1 MSKSKSIAWL
11 MWLVASIF
19 YAYQYIIRV
28 MPSIMMPEIMDRFQ
42 MDAIL
47 FGQFSG
53 IYYIGYSLM
62 HLPVGIALD
71 HYGPRKIMPLCM
83 LLTIIGTMPIILTDN
98 SIYPIIGRLL
108 VGIGS
113 SAAILGIFKIVRL
126 GFEEAKF
133 TRMLSIAVSI
143 GLMGAIYGGGPVNY
157 MNDTYG
163 YVDVVTIFAALGFV
177 LSIITYCIVPEIK
190 ETKKATSPLSDII
203 EVITNPQVMLI
214 CLLAGMMVGPMEG
227 FADVWGKQYLKQS
240 YGFDST
246 TAGSLPSMIF
256 VGMCFGA
263 PLLSLIAEKTSYF
276 GAIIASGIIMAVVF
290 FLLLFYNVRI
300 EAITGMFIIT
310 GICCAYQIIA
320 IYKASTYV
328 REGVVGLTTALAN
341 MIIMVFGYFFHS
353 SIGWVINTFS
363 ENSDAGFTY
372 GIAVIPAAIMVGVVG
387 FIGLMVWE
395 KRSQR

>member
-1 MSKSKSIAWL
+1 MPKSRSVAWL

-28 MPSIMMPEIMDRFQ
+28 MPSIMMPEIMDKFQ
-42 MDAIL
+42 MDTIL

-71 HYGPRKIMPLCM
+71 HYGPRKVMPLCI
-83 LLTIIGTMPIILTDN
+83 LLTIIGTMPIILTDS
-98 SIYPIIGRLL
+98 SIYPIIGRVF

-113 SAAILGIFKIVRL
+113 SAAILGVFKIVRL

-133 TRMLSIAVSI
+133 TRMLSMAVSI
-143 GLMGAIYGGGPVNY
+143 GLIGAIYGGGPVNY
-157 MNDTYG
+157 MNDKYG
-163 YVDVVTIFAALGFV
+163 YVAVVTIFAVIGV
-177 LSIITYCIVPEIK
+177 GLSIVTYWIVPDIK
-190 ETKKATSPLSDII
+190 EAKKSTSPISDII
-203 EVITNPQVMLI
+203 EVITNPRVILV
-214 CLLAGMMVGPMEG
+214 CLLAGMMVGPVEG

-240 YGFDST
+240 YGFDSAI
-246 TAGSLPSMIF
+246 AGSLPSMIF

-263 PLLSLIAEKTSYF
+263 PVLSFVAEKTSYF
-276 GAIIASGIIMAVVF
+276 GTIIASGVIMAVVF
-290 FLLLFYNVRI
+290 FLLLFYNIGI
-300 EAITGMFIIT
+300 EAITGMFVIT

-353 SIGWVINTFS
+353 SIGWVINVFS
-363 ENSDAGFTY
+363 TQPDGGFTY
-372 GIAVIPAAIMVGVVG
+372 GIAIIPAALVLGVVG
-387 FIGLMVWE
+387 FTGLVLWE
-395 KRSQR
+395 RR